1 MYFCLKNISIN
12 MLFLTILLYLTYHS
26 LLLIIKYVSLQMKTD
41 DHRRETTH
49 FDEMK
54 YKSWGFRQV
63 NQRPFIVFSET
74 LFGDIL

>member
-1 MYFCLKNISIN
+1 MYFCLKNISIK

-41 DHRRETTH
+41 DHRIETTH

-54 YKSWGFRQV
+54 YKSWGFGKLTRD
-63 NQRPFIVFSET
+63 
-74 LFGDIL
+74 LL

>member
-26 LLLIIKYVSLQMKTD
+26 LLLIIKYVPLQMKTD

-54 YKSWGFRQV
+54 YKSWGFR
-63 NQRPFIVFSET
+63 
-74 LFGDIL
+74 

>member
-1 MYFCLKNISIN
+1 
-12 MLFLTILLYLTYHS
+12 
-26 LLLIIKYVSLQMKTD
+26 MKTD

-74 LFGDIL
+74 LFSDILL

>member
-1 MYFCLKNISIN
+1 
-12 MLFLTILLYLTYHS
+12 
-26 LLLIIKYVSLQMKTD
+26 MKTD
-41 DHRRETTH
+41 DYRIETTH

-54 YKSWGFRQV
+54 YKSWDFRQV

>member
-1 MYFCLKNISIN
+1 

-41 DHRRETTH
+41 DYRIETAH

-54 YKSWGFRQV
+54 YKSWGFR
-63 NQRPFIVFSET
+63 
-74 LFGDIL
+74 

>member
-1 MYFCLKNISIN
+1 
-12 MLFLTILLYLTYHS
+12 
-26 LLLIIKYVSLQMKTD
+26 MKTD
-41 DHRRETTH
+41 DHRRETTR
-49 FDEMK
+49 FDEKK

>member
-1 MYFCLKNISIN
+1 
-12 MLFLTILLYLTYHS
+12 
-26 LLLIIKYVSLQMKTD
+26 MKTD
-41 DHRRETTH
+41 DYRIETTH

-54 YKSWGFRQV
+54 YKSWGFRQ